1 MKEILIGDKIK
12 KELESKTSFHGVLK
26 SRYGKETPKPITGSF
41 MEKNNHSVIP
51 KKEK

>member
-12 KELESKTSFHGVLK
+12 KELESKTSFHDVLK
-26 SRYGKETPKPITGSF
+26 SRYGKETPKPITDGSF
-41 MEKNNHSVIP
+41 IEKNNP